1 LTWTAPSSI
10 KITSTFNDLLNFT
23 GGPTDLTN
31 SIVLNFY
38 DKDNVLKFSES
49 ITPTKPSTTW
59 TGNTTIPAVVD
70 IAGDVPAGVYKV
82 GLNMYPVL
90 ESKRSLQS
98 IQYDKLIGQI
108 EIVGESAKVPDFKT
122 NYSLITTPEINT
134 SVPQKVQSTVSTLSI
149 LPWIGPTTL
158 TVDSR
163 LNYIITFRGG
173 PTLQNQ
179 RIFVHFL
186 DQNGNIKFLSDIAPD
201 VPTTKWSGIV
211 RIPVSLSVPSNVPVG
226 NYKVVAGLYSGSS
239 SVPLTP
245 AVGVVPYGN
254 NTNRYQVGTLSIL
267 KSASGPSLAST
278 ASVINSVPTPETN
291 ITKPIPINSTPTTY
305 SSPTRRNYRSGS
317 APASVPAPSSSPA
330 PTPSASPVS
339 SPVPARESHSSSPT
353 TTASPVTSVPSAP
366 AAPAPAPASEPA
378 PAPVVSSPSPSSTP
392 VPSASPVSEGK

>member
-1 LTWTAPSSI
+1 
-10 KITSTFNDLLNFT
+10 
-23 GGPTDLTN
+23 
-31 SIVLNFY
+31 
-38 DKDNVLKFSES
+38 
-49 ITPTKPSTTW
+49 
-59 TGNTTIPAVVD
+59 
-70 IAGDVPAGVYKV
+70 
-82 GLNMYPVL
+82 M
-90 ESKRSLQS
+90 
-98 IQYDKLIGQI
+98 
-108 EIVGESAKVPDFKT
+108 
-122 NYSLITTPEINT
+122 
-134 SVPQKVQSTVSTLSI
+134 
-149 LPWIGPTTL
+149 
-158 TVDSR
+158 
-163 LNYIITFRGG
+163 
-173 PTLQNQ
+173 
-179 RIFVHFL
+179 